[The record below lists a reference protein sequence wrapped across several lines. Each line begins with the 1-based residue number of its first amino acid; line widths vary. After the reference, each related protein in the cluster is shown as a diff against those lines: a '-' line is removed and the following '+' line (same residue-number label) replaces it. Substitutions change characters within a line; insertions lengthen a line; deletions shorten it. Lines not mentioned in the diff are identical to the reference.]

1 MDAANVL
8 RLMSLIPERATRA
21 KSGSPFAGDGSA
33 RMELMRRFLH
43 WLGPLDTLSKEE
55 QQLLGVRAGGVVKP
69 LAEGEEAGEAEDA
82 DEVDSSPIRLP
93 GAGTQIAA

>member
-43 WLGPLDTLSKEE
+43 WLGPLDSLSKEE
-55 QQLLGVRAGGVVKP
+55 QQLLGVRAGGAKP
-69 LAEGEEAGEAEDA
+69 LAEGEEASEAEDA